1 MKIIK
6 IDLYNRKSV
15 FDILVATNV
24 SNYYAN
30 VIAQML
36 NRILGDISPTD
47 LYRAVEDDYK
57 LQDKQDEAL

>member
-15 FDILVATNV
+15 SDVLVATNV
-24 SNYYAN
+24 SDYYAY
-30 VIAQML
+30 VIVQML
-36 NRILGDISPTD
+36 NKILGGISPTD

-57 LQDKQDEAL
+57 LYEFTP